1 MTMTTRL
8 TIAMLALATAVIL
21 GALAFEHIGGLAP
34 CPLCLQQRIPYWS
47 GLPLGVLALAA
58 FHWKRPRVGAFFMSL
73 VCAGFALGS
82 VLAVYHAGIEWQW
95 WQGPATCSGAAPPAS
110 IDELLKGLEAPPPPR
125 CDEASWRLM
134 GLSLSGYNAIVSAC
148 LSGLGAIIVVK
159 AWQER

>member
-1 MTMTTRL
+1 MITTTHL
-8 TIAMLALATAVIL
+8 TTAMLALATATIL

-47 GLPLGVLALAA
+47 GLPLGIFALAA
-58 FHWKRPRVGAFFMSL
+58 FRWKRPRTGAFLMSL

-82 VLAVYHAGIEWQW
+82 VLAVYHAGIEWHW

-110 IDELLKGLEAPPPPR
+110 IDALLKGLEAPLPPR

-148 LSGLGAIIVVK
+148 LSGLGAVIVMR
-159 AWQER
+159 ALQDR

>member
-1 MTMTTRL
+1 MITTTRL
-8 TIAMLALATAVIL
+8 TAAMLALAAATII

-47 GLPLGVLALAA
+47 GLPLGIFALAA
-58 FHWKRPRVGAFFMSL
+58 FHWGRPRIGALLMSL

-82 VLAVYHAGIEWQW
+82 VLAVYHAGIEWHW
-95 WQGPATCSGAAPPAS
+95 WQGPAACSGAEPPTS
-110 IDELLKGLEAPPPPR
+110 IDDLLKRLQEPPPPR

-148 LSGLGAIIVVK
+148 LSALGAVTVVR
-159 AWQER
+159 ALQEK